1 MTSPTFKHHATLAM
15 LLVTALAV
23 PAATLALPTDTPDLN
38 SPPRI
43 DTPST
48 SSEWEQP
55 ASPAPVTIVRPPGA
69 QPAAPERTLSPN
81 PLWEIPLSILS
92 ATRKRPIFSPSRRP
106 PPVAAVAPPPA
117 QALPPPPRPPRVERP
132 QLSLVGTV
140 AGEEESFGLFVD
152 PTTKAAFR
160 LKIGEDY
167 QGWKLRTVQGR
178 DVMLERDKQT
188 TILSLPQPGAG
199 ALGPA
204 RGQIENLAAQKPA
217 DPPPQRDPRR

>member
-1 MTSPTFKHHATLAM
+1 MTSLTFKHRASLAV
-15 LLVTALAV
+15 LLVSALAV

-69 QPAAPERTLSPN
+69 QPGAPERTLSPN
-81 PLWEIPLSILS
+81 PLWEIPLSTLS
-92 ATRKRPIFSPSRRP
+92 ATRERPIFSPSRRP
-106 PPVAAVAPPPA
+106 RSPAPVQAP
-117 QALPPPPRPPRVERP
+117 PPPPRPPRVERP

-152 PTTKAAFR
+152 PTTKAAIR

-217 DPPPQRDPRR
+217 DPPPQRSPRR